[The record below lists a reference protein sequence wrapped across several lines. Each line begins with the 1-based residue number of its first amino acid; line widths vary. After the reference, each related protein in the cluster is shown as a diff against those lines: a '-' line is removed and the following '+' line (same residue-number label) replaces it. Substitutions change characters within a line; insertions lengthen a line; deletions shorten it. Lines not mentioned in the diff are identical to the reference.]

1 MLVLE
6 RKRKIIEYLEKN
18 RAAPV
23 NGLAA
28 ELNVVPET
36 IRRDLRELEK
46 QGLLT
51 RTHGGAV
58 LNSHQETDYP
68 VHVRFT
74 KNSREKEQ
82 ICKYAAGFIE
92 EGDMIFV
99 DNSSTLIHLI
109 KYIPGNIS
117 ITILTNSIW
126 VLQEF
131 AKSGKNN
138 NITMICSGGVFN
150 KSNMSLSGTVSG
162 KIFDRFFPTKAF
174 VSCHGISTEQGYT
187 DGNLLELDFKREMI
201 KVSGKVFFLLDHSK
215 FGKLGPIRLGDI
227 NICDVLITD
236 KSPPDEFAERLYEL
250 HPSLE
255 IIVT

>member
-18 RAAPV
+18 QAAPV

-28 ELNVVPET
+28 ELDVVPET

-58 LNSHQETDYP
+58 LNSHQKTDYP
-68 VHVRFT
+68 VQIRVM

-82 ICKYAAGFIE
+82 ICKYAAGYIE

-109 KYIPGNIS
+109 KYIPDNIS
-117 ITILTNSIW
+117 VTILTNSIW

-131 AKSGKNN
+131 AKLGKS

-150 KSNMSLSGTVSG
+150 KNNMSLSGTVSG
-162 KIFDRFFPTKAF
+162 KNFAHFFPTKAF
-174 VSCHGISTEQGYT
+174 VSCHGISTKQGFT
-187 DGNLLELDFKREMI
+187 DSNLLELDFKREMI
-201 KVSGKVFFLLDHSK
+201 KASGKVFFLLDHSK
-215 FGKLGPIRLGDI
+215 FGKLGPVRLGDI
-227 NICDVLITD
+227 NICDILITE
-236 KSPPDEFAERLYEL
+236 KSPPDEVADWLYEL
-250 HPSLE
+250 HPGLE

>member
-6 RKRKIIEYLEKN
+6 RKRKIIECLEIN
-18 RAAPV
+18 RAVLV
-23 NGLAA
+23 NALAA

-36 IRRDLRELEK
+36 IRRDLREMEK

-58 LNSHQETDYP
+58 LNSNQDTDYP
-68 VHVRFT
+68 VQVRVT
-74 KNSREKEQ
+74 KNSWEKEQ
-82 ICKYAAGFIE
+82 ICKYAAGYIE
-92 EGDMIFV
+92 DGDMIFV

-109 KYIPGNIS
+109 KYIRGNIS

-131 AKSGKNN
+131 ARLGKNN

-150 KSNMSLSGTVSG
+150 KNNMSLSGTVSS
-162 KIFDRFFPTKAF
+162 KTFAHFFPTKAF
-174 VSCHGISTEQGYT
+174 VSCHGVSTEQGYT

-215 FGKLGPIRLGDI
+215 FGKLGPVRLGDI
-227 NICDVLITD
+227 NICDILITD
-236 KSPPDEFAERLYEL
+236 KQPPGEVADRLYEL
-250 HPSLE
+250 HPGLE
-255 IIVT
+255 IIVA